1 MANKN
6 KNDKLIAEMLGD
18 LIDQSE
24 DTTVVKKYGKDW
36 AMRPISSSE
45 YLNALKDSQN
55 LKQDEITRVFGMQ
68 IAILKRGLIS
78 VNGIV
83 LTDEQKDKILNAIS
97 PVVLNTLY
105 NEFEEIRRKND
116 EKLDKIENSDS
127 EDEEETDE
135 EQVEK
140 PKMNTI
146 DA

>member
-1 MANKN
+1 
-6 KNDKLIAEMLGD
+6 MLF
-18 LIDQSE
+18 
-24 DTTVVKKYGKDW
+24 
-36 AMRPISSSE
+36 R
-45 YLNALKDSQN
+45 
-55 LKQDEITRVFGMQ
+55 
-68 IAILKRGLIS
+68 
-78 VNGIV
+78 
-83 LTDEQKDKILNAIS
+83 S